1 MYFVARID
9 CRKIIVVI
17 STTKGSQ
24 GKSLWR
30 LYRRSLKKKLKGFEM
45 IDVYLAF
52 YIIYSVE

>member
-17 STTKGSQ
+17 SITKGLQ
-24 GKSLWR
+24 GKNLWR
-30 LYRRSLKKKLKGFEM
+30 LYRKSLKIKLKGFEM